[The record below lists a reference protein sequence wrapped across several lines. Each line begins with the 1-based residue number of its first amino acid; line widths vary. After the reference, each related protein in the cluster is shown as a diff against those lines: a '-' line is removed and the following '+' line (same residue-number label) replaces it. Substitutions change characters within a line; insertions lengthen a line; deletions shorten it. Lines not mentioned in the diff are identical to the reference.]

1 MKKNGAVPASVLH
14 IQGDGTAWGLAT
26 VGPHEPAW
34 RDSPVEI
41 DIIAPVAGT
50 LILSPAR
57 VGSYAL
63 VPPVAGDGWMPAF
76 SLPGPTLYIP
86 TPQGLTPKE
95 PGYLV
100 TLRHDQQLRTLQ
112 QDIVNAMSGAGSR
125 LVVDLAWMGGG
136 VAILNGAHLPFVVVS
151 SG

>member
-26 VGPHEPAW
+26 VEPQEPAW
-34 RDSPVEI
+34 GDSPVQI

-63 VPPVAGDGWMPAF
+63 VPPATGDGWMPAF
-76 SLPGPTLYIP
+76 GLAGPTLYIP
-86 TPQGLTPKE
+86 TPQGLTAKE
-95 PGYLV
+95 PGYLIA
-100 TLRHDQQLRTLQ
+100 LRHDQQLAALQ
-112 QDIVNAMSGAGSR
+112 EDIVSAMSGAGSS
-125 LVVDLAWMGGG
+125 LTVDLSWMGGG
-136 VAILNGAHLPFVVVS
+136 VAILNGAHLPFLVL
-151 SG
+151 GNG